1 MDEIPRNSDQVAEY
15 EKEIQELRW
24 QIQKLQEA
32 GNLKD
37 YTGKNHYILLQS
49 INLNP
54 YFYSM
59 SHYLVG
65 KGFCDSGGIWI
76 N

>member
-1 MDEIPRNSDQVAEY
+1 MDETPGNSNQVEEY

-37 YTGKNHYILLQS
+37 YTGKNHYNLLS
-49 INLNP
+49 SLN
-54 YFYSM
+54 YF
-59 SHYLVG
+59 V
-65 KGFCDSGGIWI
+65 F
-76 N
+76 NN

>member
-1 MDEIPRNSDQVAEY
+1 MDETPGNSNQVEEY

-37 YTGKNHYILLQS
+37 YTGKNHYNLLPS
-49 INLNP
+49 
-54 YFYSM
+54 
-59 SHYLVG
+59 
-65 KGFCDSGGIWI
+65 SGLETKISERSPFGRVTFELHSPR
-76 N
+76 